1 MGKYILHFKKI
12 LLVIDMFIQKH
23 LIHRCYIIFLLSSCA
38 FATVLARQRA
48 KRVTKLIL
56 VSGGGPVPLAPQ
68 PGVFSLPI
76 CILACIKPCISCL
89 FTRYKSI

>member
-1 MGKYILHFKKI
+1 MIK
-12 LLVIDMFIQKH
+12 FISFHDLKNH
-23 LIHRCYIIFLLSSCA
+23 IFLFRCA

-68 PGVFSLPI
+68 PGVFSLPL
-76 CILACIKPCISCL
+76 CMLACMKPCITCL
-89 FTRYKSI
+89 FTR